1 MAAGMAS
8 QAIVT
13 IAISVVIGFAPDAC
27 QKVYIVADALN
38 LRASLKATLLD
49 MEKGIAI
56 L

>member
-8 QAIVT
+8 QAIAT
-13 IAISVVIGFAPDAC
+13 IAISVVIGFAPDTF
-27 QKVYIVADALN
+27 QQVDIIADALN

-49 MEKGIAI
+49 MERAIAI